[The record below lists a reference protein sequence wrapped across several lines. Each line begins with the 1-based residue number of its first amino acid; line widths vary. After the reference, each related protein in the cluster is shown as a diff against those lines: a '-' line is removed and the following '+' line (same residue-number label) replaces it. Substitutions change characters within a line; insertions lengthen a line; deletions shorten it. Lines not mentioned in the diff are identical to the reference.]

1 MILPCFSSV
10 INLYL
15 LFGYISGH
23 KIVSE
28 PDPVCAVKGI
38 AAREWEDLSG
48 REN

>member
-1 MILPCFSSV
+1 MILLCFSSV

-28 PDPVCAVKGI
+28 SDPVRAVKGK
-38 AAREWEDLSG
+38 AARELEDLSG
-48 REN
+48 RKN